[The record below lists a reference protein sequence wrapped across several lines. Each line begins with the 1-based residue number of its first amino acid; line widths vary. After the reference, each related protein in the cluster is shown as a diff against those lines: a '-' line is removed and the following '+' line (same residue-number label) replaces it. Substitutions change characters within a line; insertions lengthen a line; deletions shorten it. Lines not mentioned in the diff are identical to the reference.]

1 MVPSRS
7 WNPGGENRMLLE
19 PGIHLRLVLTGGT
32 AQCPELEN
40 TDGNGL
46 AGFQVEL
53 LKRGLRLTLTHF
65 CSGGGGVTLV
75 GVVRFGIWQSI
86 ARCVSAP
93 VNT

>member
-19 PGIHLRLVLTGGT
+19 PGIHLRLVLTGG
-32 AQCPELEN
+32 AVQCPELEN
-40 TDGNGL
+40 TDGNESG
-46 AGFQVEL
+46 GFQVEL
-53 LKRGLRLTLTHF
+53 LQRRWRVAPTHF

>member
-1 MVPSRS
+1 MVSLRS
-7 WNPGGENRMLLE
+7 WTPGGENRMLLE
-19 PGIHLRLVLTGGT
+19 PGNHLRLVLTGGT

-53 LKRGLRLTLTHF
+53 LKRGLRLTPTHF

-75 GVVRFGIWQSI
+75 GVVRLDIWQSI